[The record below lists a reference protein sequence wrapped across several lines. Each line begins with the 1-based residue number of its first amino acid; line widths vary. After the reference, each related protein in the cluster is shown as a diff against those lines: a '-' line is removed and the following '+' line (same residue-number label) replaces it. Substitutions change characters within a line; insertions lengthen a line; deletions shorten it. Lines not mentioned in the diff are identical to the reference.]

1 MLYHSLPTDR
11 LLLDFSLWS
20 ADLTRLADEIR
31 RTEPYA
37 DLYHL
42 DVADAHFV
50 PGLLFF
56 PDLVAALRPLTSRP
70 FHVHLMADQPAR
82 LIDDFVAAG
91 ADILTIHLELG
102 PSVADRLRQIRD
114 AGRRAGLAIALDT
127 PIELA
132 RHYLEGLDV
141 MVMMGTA
148 LGIKGADLS
157 PDAAPRLRAMRS
169 LLRAAG
175 ATHIR
180 VLADGGIRPHTV
192 PALRAA
198 GADGIVPGSLV
209 FKSDNLPQTVAWLHS
224 LPDGRDPKGSQDL

>member
-1 MLYHSLPTDR
+1 MYSSLPKDR

-20 ADLTRLADEIR
+20 ADLTRLADAVQ

-70 FHVHLMADQPAR
+70 FHVHLMAEQPAR
-82 LIDDFVAAG
+82 LIDDFVTAG
-91 ADILTIHLELG
+91 ADILTVHLELG
-102 PSVADRLRQIRD
+102 PPVADCLRQIRD
-114 AGRRAGLAIALDT
+114 AGCRAGLAVGLAT
-127 PIELA
+127 PIEA
-132 RHYLEGLDV
+132 VRHYVAGVDV
-141 MVMMGTA
+141 IVVMGTD

-157 PDAAPRLRAMRS
+157 PDVAPRLRALRA

-175 ATHIR
+175 ADD
-180 VLADGGIRPHTV
+180 VKVFADGGIRRHTV
-192 PALRAA
+192 AALRTA

-209 FKSDNLPQTVAWLHS
+209 FGSEDLAQTVAWLHS
-224 LPDGRDPKGSQDL
+224 L

>member
-1 MLYHSLPTDR
+1 MYASLPTNR

-20 ADLTRLADEIR
+20 ADLTRLADEIQ

-56 PDLVAALRPLTSRP
+56 PDLIAALRPLTSRP
-70 FHVHLMADQPAR
+70 FHVHLMAEQPAR

-91 ADILTIHLELG
+91 ADILTVHLELG
-102 PSVADRLRQIRD
+102 PSVADYLRQIRD
-114 AGRRAGLAIALDT
+114 AGCQAGLAVALDT
-127 PIELA
+127 PIA
-132 RHYLEGLDV
+132 SVRHYLDTLDV

-148 LGIKGADLS
+148 LGIKGVGLS
-157 PDAAPRLRAMRS
+157 PDAAPRLRAMRA

-175 ATHIR
+175 AAHIR
-180 VLADGGIRPHTV
+180 VFADGGIRPQTV
-192 PALRAA
+192 PLLRTA

-209 FKSDNLPQTVAWLHS
+209 FKAENLAQTVAWLHS
-224 LPDGRDPKGSQDL
+224 LEGPTE

>member
-1 MLYHSLPTDR
+1 MYASLPTNR

-20 ADLTRLADEIR
+20 ADLTRLADEIQ

-56 PDLVAALRPLTSRP
+56 PDLIAALRPLTSRP
-70 FHVHLMADQPAR
+70 FHVHLMAEQPAR

-91 ADILTIHLELG
+91 ADILTVHLELG
-102 PSVADRLRQIRD
+102 PSVADYLRQIRD
-114 AGRRAGLAIALDT
+114 AGCRAGLAVALDT
-127 PIELA
+127 PIA
-132 RHYLEGLDV
+132 SVRHYLDTLDV

-148 LGIKGADLS
+148 LGIKGVGLS
-157 PDAAPRLRAMRS
+157 PDAAPRLRAMRA

-175 ATHIR
+175 AAHIR
-180 VLADGGIRPHTV
+180 VFADGGIRPQTV
-192 PALRAA
+192 PLLRTA

-209 FKSDNLPQTVAWLHS
+209 FKAENLAQTVAWLHS
-224 LPDGRDPKGSQDL
+224 LEGPTE